1 MSEGSWK
8 TVYKHSGPLFKHQ
21 REVGNNVQILRT
33 SFQKSEGRWETVY
46 IHSGPLSKGQSG
58 GGNQVIRHSGPLS
71 KYQRRGGRQCKDTQD
86 LYLKVRGE
94 VGHSVQTLRTCI

>member
-46 IHSGPLSKGQSG
+46 
-58 GGNQVIRHSGPLS
+58 RHSGPLS
-71 KYQRRGGRQCKDTQD
+71 KDQRVGGRQCTDTLD
-86 LYLKVRGE
+86 LYLKVTGE
-94 VGHSVQTLRTCI
+94 VGGSVQTLRTSI